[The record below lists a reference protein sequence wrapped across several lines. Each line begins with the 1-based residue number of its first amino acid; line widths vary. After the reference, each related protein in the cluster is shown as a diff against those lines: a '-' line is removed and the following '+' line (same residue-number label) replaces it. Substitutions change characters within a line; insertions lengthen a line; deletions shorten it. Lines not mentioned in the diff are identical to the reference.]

1 VVWSHSDRE
10 KVVYNHFLKHLGSYV
25 PRKCRI
31 NLASLGWQSK
41 PLDHLEADVSEAEL
55 KHVILNAPKE
65 KAPGPD
71 GFIGLFFSTCW
82 SIIKHDLLTAI
93 QHFCSLNQ
101 QNLHLLNEAYIVL
114 VPKKSC
120 PERVTDF
127 RPISLAHSFSKILSK
142 ILASRLGS
150 ELDSLISSNQ
160 TTFIKQCCIHD
171 SFMFVQEAIREL
183 HKKKIPAMF
192 IKLDISKAFDM
203 VNWPYLLD
211 IMSFLGFGQKWRNW
225 MSSLWCTTY
234 SSVLLNG
241 EPSSRILHCRGMR
254 QGDPLSLMLFLVA
267 MEPLQLLFK
276 KVV

>member
-1 VVWSHSDRE
+1 
-10 KVVYNHFLKHLGSYV
+10 
-25 PRKCRI
+25 
-31 NLASLGWQSK
+31 
-41 PLDHLEADVSEAEL
+41 
-55 KHVILNAPKE
+55 
-65 KAPGPD
+65 
-71 GFIGLFFSTCW
+71 
-82 SIIKHDLLTAI
+82 
-93 QHFCSLNQ
+93 
-101 QNLHLLNEAYIVL
+101 LHLLNEAYIVL

-127 RPISLAHSFSKILSK
+127 RPINLAHSFSKILSK